1 MIFENLNDNVML
13 LELSGDEME
22 KFHITYDILN
32 SNNEKTKNVLKALL
46 HNIDAENRLSKG
58 EKVLIEAM
66 PTENGGCFF
75 ILTFS
80 HKRKTVYR
88 IKRNNEPAVFRTN
101 NIDNMLDFLSTVR
114 KRGIKAEN
122 LEAFSMN
129 NEFFIYIPKTE
140 RKLNIII
147 NEYGENDT
155 QIGYERLKEY
165 AQPMGNIYL
174 Q

>member
-1 MIFENLNDNVML
+1 MIFETLNDNVIL
-13 LELSGDEME
+13 LELSHDEMK

-46 HNIDAENRLSKG
+46 HNIDTENRFSKG

-80 HKRKTVYR
+80 NRRKTVYR
-88 IKRNNEPAVFRTN
+88 IKRSNESAVFHTD
-101 NIDNMLDFLSTVR
+101 NIDNMLDFLSAIR
-114 KRGIKAEN
+114 NQGIKTQN
-122 LEAFSMN
+122 LEAFSMDN
-129 NEFFIYIPKTE
+129 AYFVYIPKTE
-140 RKLNIII
+140 KKLSIII
-147 NEYGENDT
+147 SEYGENDT
-155 QIGYERLKEY
+155 RVSYEKLKEY
-165 AQPMGNIYL
+165 GRPLGNIYL